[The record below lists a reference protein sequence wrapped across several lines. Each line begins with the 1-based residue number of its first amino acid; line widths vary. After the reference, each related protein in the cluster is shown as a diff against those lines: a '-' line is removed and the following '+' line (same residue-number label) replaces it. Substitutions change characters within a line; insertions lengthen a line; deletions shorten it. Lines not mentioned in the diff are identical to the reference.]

1 MEQNNFY
8 WFIGLFEGE
17 GSFSMT
23 ENRASRITITST
35 DKDVLEKVVSI
46 LGGTIIMPTKRKEHW
61 KQEYVWYLD
70 REKSKDVTLRM
81 LPFLSKRRQSRA
93 NEWLELCNKNIE
105 KQSNK
110 LNKIKDSKIKI
121 LELRKQ
127 GLTQLQ
133 IANEVGYERSHVA
146 KILKTLV

>member
-81 LPFLSKRRQSRA
+81 LPFLSKRRQSKA
-93 NEWLELCNKNIE
+93 NEWLELCNK
-105 KQSNK
+105 KH
-110 LNKIKDSKIKI
+110 
-121 LELRKQ
+121 RK
-127 GLTQLQ
+127 T
-133 IANEVGYERSHVA
+133 
-146 KILKTLV
+146 K